1 MTTAEFLHNKFN
13 PKSDQIPPIRL
24 RKFRRELLYP
34 ILAELGFT
42 VGAEVGV
49 AQAKNAVNIC
59 ASIPGLK
66 LHCVDP
72 WEKYALNPRAHDNQE
87 ECHQW
92 AIERLAPYDVE
103 FHQAMS
109 MDAVKKFKKHSLDF
123 VYIDGHHSFDYI
135 MQDLIEWSKIV
146 RPGGIVAGHDYYR
159 FRWAGVQN
167 AVDSYTRAHQ
177 INEFFLTDEKEV
189 TFFWA
194 RPDKEI

>member
-1 MTTAEFLHNKFN
+1 MTTAEFLHQRFNKR
-13 PKSDQIPPIRL
+13 SDQISPIRL
-24 RKFRRELLYP
+24 RGFNRKQLYP
-34 ILAELGFT
+34 ILAELGYT

-59 ASIPGLK
+59 ANIPGLK
-66 LHCVDP
+66 LFCVDP
-72 WEKYALNPRAHDNQE
+72 WEKYALNPRAHSNQE
-87 ECHQW
+87 ECHNW

-103 FHQAMS
+103 LIQAMS
-109 MDAVKKFKKHSLDF
+109 MDAVKQFEPHSLDF

-167 AVDSYTRAHQ
+167 AVDAYTRAHQ
-177 INEFFLTDEKEV
+177 INEFFLTDEKET